1 MIKKVTQINLGSIWY
16 LLEPS
21 QVPHLT
27 NKELVEDFNVSTVMV
42 HYCEKLMGVVVFAKV
57 QGQVKF
63 ESPRTRRVRG
73 LSDFA
78 SPRTFVKTTTPIN
91 SSQ

>member
-1 MIKKVTQINLGSIWY
+1 MSLSATL
-16 LLEPS
+16 
-21 QVPHLT
+21 
-27 NKELVEDFNVSTVMV
+27 V

-91 SSQ
+91 FSQ

>member
-1 MIKKVTQINLGSIWY
+1 
-16 LLEPS
+16 
-21 QVPHLT
+21 
-27 NKELVEDFNVSTVMV
+27 MV
-42 HYCEKLMGVVVFAKV
+42 HYCEKLMGVVVFAKVQGQVNWFLALETTVLVHYCEELMGVVVFAKV

-73 LSDFA
+73 LSYFA